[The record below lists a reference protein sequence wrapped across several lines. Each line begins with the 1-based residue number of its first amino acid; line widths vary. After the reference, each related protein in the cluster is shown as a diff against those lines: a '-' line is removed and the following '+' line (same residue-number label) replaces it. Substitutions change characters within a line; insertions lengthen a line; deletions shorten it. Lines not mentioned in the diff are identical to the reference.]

1 MLKPTVRWAGALFFG
16 WVVLVTAA
24 VTDFQATDNFI
35 VEGVN
40 FSSATVDLVINS
52 GSTAESIEFSAGEF
66 FVTNP
71 GTFSFSVASSGVAS
85 LRAERDGSVV
95 ACEENVTP
103 GTTALTLPLTAGL
116 YELIPSA
123 VVCESE
129 EEEEE
134 DSVATTT
141 PERDPPGLPV
151 RVVSPVWRAVATVPS
166 GQLGGVSAPT
176 RRLVVGSIGDDV
188 RQLQVILNRD
198 PRTRV
203 AVAGPGSPG
212 QETTVYGGLTRAAVI
227 RFQEQY
233 GIVTGPATPGYGEV
247 GPLTRAKIAELAAP
261 TANEEPETRLNL
273 LQTYVRLLEEY
284 VRLQRALQ

>member
-1 MLKPTVRWAGALFFG
+1 MLKLAVRWSGFLFFA
-16 WVVLVTAA
+16 WTALVVGA
-24 VTDFQATDNFI
+24 VTDFQAVGDVT

-40 FSSATVDLVINS
+40 FSSGTVDLVISS

-71 GTFSFSVASSGVAS
+71 GTFSFSAASSGVAS
-85 LRAERDGSVV
+85 LRAEREASVV
-95 ACEENVTP
+95 ACEENVDP

-116 YELIPSA
+116 YELIPSSLG
-123 VVCESE
+123 CESE
-129 EEEEE
+129 EEE
-134 DSVATTT
+134 SVATTT
-141 PERDPPGLPV
+141 PERDKPGLPV
-151 RVVSPVWRAVATVPS
+151 RVISPVWRSIATAPS
-166 GQLGGVSAPT
+166 GQPGGVSAPT

-233 GIVTGPATPGYGEV
+233 GIVAGPTTPGYGEV
-247 GPLTRAKIAELAAP
+247 GPLTRAKIAELSVPAA
-261 TANEEPETRLNL
+261 TEEPETRLNL

-284 VRLQRALQ
+284 VRLQQALQQ